1 MYTRLRPEYYLLTND
16 NEVLALDSNNPSIFT
31 LYMNVTGTT
40 SLDGANPVIYGM
52 LAIDTAGI
60 VHTCALDGGAMF
72 NGTACDYWYDITS
85 QNAWGTKFCPGCHV
99 IGINPAGLWFSV
111 EASSGSVTGYKMAK
125 GGSGGTWLNYKYA
138 DS

>member
-52 LAIDTAGI
+52 LAIDTSGI
-60 VHTCALDGGAMF
+60 VHTCALNGGAMF

-85 QNAWGTKFCPGCHV
+85 QNA
-99 IGINPAGLWFSV
+99 
-111 EASSGSVTGYKMAK
+111 
-125 GGSGGTWLNYKYA
+125 
-138 DS
+138 